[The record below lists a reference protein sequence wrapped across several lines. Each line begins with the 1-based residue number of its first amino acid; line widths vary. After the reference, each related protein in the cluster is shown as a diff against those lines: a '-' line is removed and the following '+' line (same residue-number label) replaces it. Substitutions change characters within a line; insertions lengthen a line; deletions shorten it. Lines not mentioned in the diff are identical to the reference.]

1 MVFWQGVLCLRIC
14 APFDRKCIG
23 SVWQSDIH
31 KFEKTIRPQES
42 LKKHG
47 KVPRVVQKKRTAHDV
62 TTPESTTPS
71 KLRGC

>member
-1 MVFWQGVLCLRIC
+1 MY
-14 APFDRKCIG
+14 IG
-23 SVWQSDIH
+23 SVWKSDIH